1 MAQLLHAAAELAI
14 APLNWLFQLVCLLC
28 AWVGVLQGRKRS
40 PAPRSVLITGA
51 TSGIGEA
58 LAVHYAGAGVVL
70 SLTGRNREALER
82 VAALCRAKGAT
93 VATRAGDVAD
103 SPAAGSGVRN
113 EFAAW
118 IRERD
123 HAAPLDLV
131 VANAGINE
139 DTSGADKDLEGAARA
154 IFSVNVEGVFNT
166 IFPALEGMR
175 ARGSGQIALMASL
188 ASFGALTGSAACE
201 FACRFHRHHLTL
213 LFYSRRSSHS
223 RNHRHRLPA
232 AVQIPRA
239 RLPCAFTETASA
251 PSWHVREF
259 GSAPSV
265 RA

>member
-1 MAQLLHAAAELAI
+1 MAQLLQAAAELAI
-14 APLNWLFQLVCLLC
+14 APLNWLFQLACLLC
-28 AWVGVLQGRKRS
+28 AWIGVLQGRKRS

-123 HAAPLDLV
+123 RAAPLDLV

-154 IFSVNVEGVFNT
+154 IFTVNVEGVFNT

-201 FACRFHRHHLTL
+201 FWSYLRGNLAAAVLSLLFISHRSYTRNLATLCLLRCRFCEQGCRACL
-213 LFYSRRSSHS
+213 RR
-223 RNHRHRLPA
+223 RPTRPA
-232 AVQIPRA
+232 G
-239 RLPCAFTETASA
+239 T
-251 PSWHVREF
+251 
-259 GSAPSV
+259 
-265 RA
+265 

>member
-1 MAQLLHAAAELAI
+1 
-14 APLNWLFQLVCLLC
+14 
-28 AWVGVLQGRKRS
+28 
-40 PAPRSVLITGA
+40 
-51 TSGIGEA
+51 
-58 LAVHYAGAGVVL
+58 VHYAGAGVVL

-93 VATRAGDVAD
+93 VATRAGGVAD

-201 FACRFHRHHLTL
+201 LACTMRCH
-213 LFYSRRSSHS
+213 
-223 RNHRHRLPA
+223 
-232 AVQIPRA
+232 
-239 RLPCAFTETASA
+239 
-251 PSWHVREF
+251 
-259 GSAPSV
+259 G
-265 RA
+265 